1 MSDSIKHECGLAM
14 VRLKKPLA
22 HYRQKHGT
30 ALWGLN
36 KLYLLMEKQRNRGQ
50 DGAGVGV
57 LKMGMPSGAR
67 YYERHRECG
76 PASLDRLWKQIHED
90 LDRLR
95 RDHGDKLDDDQALK
109 RAYPWL
115 GEAMLGHLRYGTH
128 GGNSIDVCHPYERPS
143 NWPSRYLTVAGNFN
157 LTNTSEIFDMLVGL
171 GQHPIGSADTSTV
184 MEKIGHFLDEA
195 NEALVRRLRGDAG
208 DDLAKRI
215 GDELDLGQV
224 LKRAARTWDGGYLLC
239 GLVGHGVSFA
249 LRDPNGIR
257 PGFWYEDDEVV
268 AVASERV
275 ALVTCFNAAPE
286 RVPEI

>member
-1 MSDSIKHECGLAM
+1 MSDQIKHECGLAI

-22 HYRQKHGT
+22 HYRQKYGT

-76 PASLDRLWKQIHED
+76 PASLDRLWKHIHDD

-115 GEAMLGHLRYGTH
+115 GEA
-128 GGNSIDVCHPYERPS
+128 
-143 NWPSRYLTVAGNFN
+143 
-157 LTNTSEIFDMLVGL
+157 
-171 GQHPIGSADTSTV
+171 
-184 MEKIGHFLDEA
+184 
-195 NEALVRRLRGDAG
+195 
-208 DDLAKRI
+208 
-215 GDELDLGQV
+215 
-224 LKRAARTWDGGYLLC
+224 
-239 GLVGHGVSFA
+239 
-249 LRDPNGIR
+249 
-257 PGFWYEDDEVV
+257 
-268 AVASERV
+268 
-275 ALVTCFNAAPE
+275 
-286 RVPEI
+286 